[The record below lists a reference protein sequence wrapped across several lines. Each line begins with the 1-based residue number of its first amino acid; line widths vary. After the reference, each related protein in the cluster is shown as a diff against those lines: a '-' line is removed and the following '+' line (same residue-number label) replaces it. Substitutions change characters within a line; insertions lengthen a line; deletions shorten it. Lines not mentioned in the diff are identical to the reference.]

1 MSRCHFILVFIPVW
15 ASKAYY
21 STSSIQWT
29 DLWKIV
35 SQERIVPKIVSA
47 EYKQDTIKHCAQCA
61 TIYGFKCGSVLTLS
75 HVRHFVTLW
84 TVAHRAPLP
93 MAMLQA
99 GILEWA
105 DSPLMERT

>member
-1 MSRCHFILVFIPVW
+1 MW
-15 ASKAYY
+15 TSKAYY

-35 SQERIVPKIVSA
+35 SQERIFPKILSA
-47 EYKQDTIKHCAQCA
+47 EYKQDTIKHCAQYA
-61 TIYGFKCGSVLTLS
+61 TMYGFKCGCAQSLS
-75 HVRHFVTLW
+75 HIPHFVTLW

-99 GILEWA
+99 GILEWVA
-105 DSPLMERT
+105 ISCSRGSSRPRD